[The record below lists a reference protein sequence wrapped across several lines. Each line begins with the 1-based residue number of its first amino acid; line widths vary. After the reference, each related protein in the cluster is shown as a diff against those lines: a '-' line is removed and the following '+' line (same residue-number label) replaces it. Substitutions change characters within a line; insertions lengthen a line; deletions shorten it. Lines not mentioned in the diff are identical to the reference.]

1 MSDESTL
8 IERLRS
14 IERRHVGAIA
24 SEVDVAALVRA
35 QLEARRAAE
44 PAAEVRLTVSDE
56 WAQRLFGAL
65 CQRYG
70 LVPYRRRGQRR
81 STVMVE
87 APPSFVEATLAPLVE
102 ALEREVR
109 DHVFA
114 VTDRVI
120 REALHESGGMPAET
134 SGAHERG

>member
-1 MSDESTL
+1 MSDECAL
-8 IERLRS
+8 IEKLRV
-14 IERRHVGAIA
+14 IERRHVGVA
-24 SEVDVAALVRA
+24 EVEADVAAFVRA

-44 PAAEVRLTVSDE
+44 PAVEVRLTVSDE

-65 CQRYG
+65 CRRYG
-70 LVPYRRRGQRR
+70 LVPYRYRGQRR

-87 APPSFVEATLAPLVE
+87 APPSFVEATLAPLAE

-109 DHVFA
+109 GHVFA

-120 REALHESGGMPAET
+120 REALHESGGMPVEA
-134 SGAHERG
+134 SGANDHR